1 MYFTSFRCNFNNTNI
16 CDLAHTVLIASNT
29 LFFLFSLLLPTLS
42 ATLSRSAT
50 PPRSNALLPT
60 SLILHYI
67 LPTAPLYISAMWSRC
82 LLAVLCGACVWSTV
96 TRAQVLD
103 SPRPQPLQLTA
114 PLTSQCCGLRGQ
126 LLFQCLTNATTGE
139 DAARAREDAEVSLFT
154 YLTPNILSYAALTSA
169 VNAIYAEANGY
180 RFDIILQD
188 ENNSYE
194 PRDPR

>member
-1 MYFTSFRCNFNNTNI
+1 MYFTSFRCNFNTNI
-16 CDLAHTVLIASNT
+16 YDLVHTVLIATNT
-29 LFFLFSLLLPTLS
+29 LIFHSLYSCPHS
-42 ATLSRSAT
+42 QPHSHAP

-188 ENNSYE
+188 EINSYE